1 MRRAVSLVL
10 IVIGVLLLY
19 WGYDLQQQLDMQLI
33 RQVTGEAPE
42 QVWQYYLTGCISIL
56 VGSLGVWKTLH

>member
-10 IVIGVLLLY
+10 IVIGILLLY

-42 QVWQYYLTGCISIL
+42 QVWQYYLTGFASIV
-56 VGSLGVWKTLH
+56 VGGLGVWKTF